1 MSRKL
6 EGKIALITGAA
17 AGIGRA
23 TTELFLAEGARV
35 IATDRDLKG
44 LDGLAAEKV
53 QLDVTDAAAIAALA
67 KKTGRLDVLFNC
79 AGFVENGTIL
89 DNDDAQWE
97 KSFEINVYAMARM
110 IKAFLPAMMEGG
122 GGSIINVASVAGS
135 IKGIPNRCIYG
146 ASKAAVIGLT
156 KSVAA
161 DFVTKGIRCN
171 SLCPGT
177 VDSPS
182 LQQRLRDTGDYEAAR
197 KAFTARQPLG
207 RIGNRRGNGQHRAVA
222 GQRRFQLRH
231 GPEFHPGRRH
241 NHLDAHART
250 LRHSG
255 GLTPAHASGAKTRAM
270 QRLFLFARHVAF
282 IALVVRAMM
291 PAGWMPAAQGHD
303 HLHGR
308 GPPATTQKAPAEKS
322 THHDICPFSAAPH
335 LASVPDAPQLTL
347 PAFHAFAAAID
358 RDYAATVAARF
369 SARHRRAPHP

>member
-23 TTELFLAEGARV
+23 TAELFAAEGAKV

-44 LDGLAAEKV
+44 LDGLAGDKHP
-53 QLDVTDAAAIAALA
+53 LDVTDSAAIAALA
-67 KKTGRLDVLFNC
+67 KKIGKLDMLFNC

-97 KSFEINVYAMARM
+97 KSFQINVYAMARM
-110 IKAFLPAMMEGG
+110 IKAFLPAMLEGG

-171 SLCPGT
+171 TVCPGT

-182 LQQRLRDTGDYEAAR
+182 LQQRLKDTGDYDAAR
-197 KAFTARQPLG
+197 KAFTARQPMG
-207 RIGNRRGNGQHRAVA
+207 RIGTA
-222 GQRRFQLRH
+222 
-231 GPEFHPGRRH
+231 EE
-241 NHLDAHART
+241 
-250 LRHSG
+250 
-255 GLTPAHASGAKTRAM
+255 
-270 QRLFLFARHVAF
+270 
-282 IALVVRAMM
+282 IATIVL
-291 PAGWMPAAQGHD
+291 W
-303 HLHGR
+303 
-308 GPPATTQKAPAEKS
+308 
-322 THHDICPFSAAPH
+322 
-335 LASVPDAPQLTL
+335 LASDDSQ
-347 PAFHAFAAAID
+347 
-358 RDYAATVAARF
+358 YATGQNFIVDGGITI
-369 SARHRRAPHP
+369 

>member
-23 TTELFLAEGARV
+23 TTELFVSEGARV

-44 LDGLAAEKV
+44 LDGLNAEKH

-67 KKTGRLDVLFNC
+67 QKCGRLDVLFNC

-89 DNDDAQWE
+89 ENDDAQWQ

-110 IKAFLPAMMEGG
+110 IKAFLPAMIEGG

-171 SLCPGT
+171 TVCPGT

-197 KAFTARQPLG
+197 KAFTARQPMG
-207 RIGNRRGNGQHRAVA
+207 RIGTSEEIASIVLWQASDDSKYTA
-222 GQRRFQLRH
+222 GQNFI
-231 GPEFHPGRRH
+231 
-241 NHLDAHART
+241 LD
-250 LRHSG
+250 G
-255 GLTPAHASGAKTRAM
+255 GIT
-270 QRLFLFARHVAF
+270 
-282 IALVVRAMM
+282 I
-291 PAGWMPAAQGHD
+291 
-303 HLHGR
+303 
-308 GPPATTQKAPAEKS
+308 
-322 THHDICPFSAAPH
+322 
-335 LASVPDAPQLTL
+335 
-347 PAFHAFAAAID
+347 
-358 RDYAATVAARF
+358 
-369 SARHRRAPHP
+369 